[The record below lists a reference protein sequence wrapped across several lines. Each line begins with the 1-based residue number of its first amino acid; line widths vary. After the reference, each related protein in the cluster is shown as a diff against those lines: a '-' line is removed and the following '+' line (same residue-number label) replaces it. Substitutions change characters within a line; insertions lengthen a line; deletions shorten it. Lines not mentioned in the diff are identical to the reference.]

1 MRQTVYYPGYG
12 YVTSYDG
19 GGIFSDLF
27 NFAQKT
33 ITSDAAKNIAV
44 EAGKSFA
51 KTAGTKAG
59 KKLVDKVLKDNSKK
73 TVKETQKPS
82 DIKEPKPSKKLSKK
96 KTIKDMKVD
105 LDEIYGDGLFSS
117 KKHVGRGFKRL

>member
-1 MRQTVYYPGYG
+1 MRQTVYYPEYG
-12 YVTSYDG
+12 YVTSYTG
-19 GGIFSDLF
+19 NGIFSDLF

-59 KKLVDKVLKDNSKK
+59 EKLVDKVF
-73 TVKETQKPS
+73 KEKHIAVQ
-82 DIKEPKPSKKLSKK
+82 KLSEKK
-96 KTIKDMKVD
+96 KKSIKDMKVD
-105 LDEIYGDGLFSS
+105 LDEIYGNGLFSG
-117 KKHVGRGFKRL
+117 KGLKRL